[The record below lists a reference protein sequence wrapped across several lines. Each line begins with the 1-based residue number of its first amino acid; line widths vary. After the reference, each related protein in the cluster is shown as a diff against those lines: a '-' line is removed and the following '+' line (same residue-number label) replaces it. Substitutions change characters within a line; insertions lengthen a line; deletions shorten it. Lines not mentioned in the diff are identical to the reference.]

1 MKYNKN
7 IINDIIGW
15 DTSVWG
21 QSLKFFDENVDFR
34 NVKIALELGSGSNG
48 GYSLYFASKDIDTIC
63 SNPFGDFESAK
74 KVHSKYDFST
84 KIIYEKIDALDI
96 PYENKFDCISF
107 KSIMGVLGNRE
118 ERFKN
123 INAQKKMISN
133 VSKSLKK
140 GGYLI
145 FAENL
150 KGSKFHQYI
159 LNKYGWGK
167 NYKGWRYFSITD
179 YFDIVGGDFT
189 LLNYKTTGVLGNMVS
204 KKEIRFKESLKRI
217 FGKID
222 TFILDKLLKE
232 NSRYVIFAV
241 FKKNK

>member
-7 IINDIIGW
+7 LINDIIGW
-15 DTSVWG
+15 DTVIWG
-21 QSLKFFDENVDFR
+21 QSLNFFDENVDFK
-34 NVKIALELGSGSNG
+34 NVKNALELGSGSYG
-48 GYSLYFASKDIDTIC
+48 GYALYFALKNIDTIC

-84 KIIYEKIDALDI
+84 KIKYEKIDALDI

-107 KSIMGVLGNRE
+107 KSVMGVLGNRE

-123 INAQKKMISN
+123 VNAQKKMITN
-133 VSKSLKK
+133 ISKSLKK

-159 LNKYGWGK
+159 MNKYGWGK
-167 NYKGWRYFSITD
+167 NYSGWRYFSITD
-179 YFDIVGGDFT
+179 YFDIVGGDFK
-189 LLNYKTTGVLGNMVS
+189 LLNYRTTGVLGNLVS
-204 KKEIRFKESLKRI
+204 KKGIPFKEILKRI
-217 FGKID
+217 LG
-222 TFILDKLLKE
+222 TLDIFLLNKLLKE
-232 NSRYVIFAV
+232 DSRYVIFSV
-241 FKKNK
+241 FKKIK

>member
-1 MKYNKN
+1 MKYHKN

-34 NVKIALELGSGSNG
+34 NVKNALELGSGSYG
-48 GYSLYFASKDIDTIC
+48 GYSLYFASKNIDTIC

-107 KSIMGVLGNRE
+107 KSIMGILGNRE

-123 INAQKKMISN
+123 INAQKKMN
-133 VSKSLKK
+133 VWMSHSDKVDRLPNGFKVI
-140 GGYLI
+140 G
-145 FAENL
+145 
-150 KGSKFHQYI
+150 
-159 LNKYGWGK
+159 
-167 NYKGWRYFSITD
+167 
-179 YFDIVGGDFT
+179 
-189 LLNYKTTGVLGNMVS
+189 KTTNTKIAGMYNI
-204 KKEIRFKESLKRI
+204 KKKIFCLQFHPEVTHTDNGKKILKNFI
-217 FGKID
+217 YKICE
-222 TFILDKLLKE
+222 FRLLV
-232 NSRYVIFAV
+232 NSRTETQLRE
-241 FKKNK
+241 